1 MVMDKVMTLISNK
14 CIEYN
19 FIHNDVFFSGTR
31 SLYYISGNRS
41 RISLL
46 VNKSRIRLLT

>member
-1 MVMDKVMTLISNK
+1 MTLISNK

-19 FIHNDVFFSGTR
+19 FIHNDVFFSG
-31 SLYYISGNRS
+31 YYISGNRS

-46 VNKSRIRLLT
+46 VNNSRIRLLT